1 MQQFKL
7 NVINREKTGSGVARR
22 LRAEGKIPAC
32 IYSKGNSR
40 SISLSA
46 VEFRELRRSFSGAA
60 LIELVDEKGET
71 ALTHIQEIQRNIIKR
86 SIDHIDFHEVARGE
100 TFTASIPVHLVG
112 ESESIGV
119 RKEGGILDHKTHN
132 LEIRCV
138 PAKLPDRIDVNVRE
152 LAVGEAI
159 HVSDLEVLE
168 GVEYMDTPSMVI
180 VSCQLPTVVAQDT
193 DETEEESLSPDEVPA
208 SRVKSDDAAESE

>member
-7 NVINREKTGSGVARR
+7 NVINREKTGSGVAQR
-22 LRAEGKIPAC
+22 LRAEGRIPAC

-46 VEFRELRRSFSGAA
+46 VEFRELRRSFIGAA

-100 TFTASIPVHLVG
+100 TFTASI
-112 ESESIGV
+112 
-119 RKEGGILDHKTHN
+119 
-132 LEIRCV
+132 
-138 PAKLPDRIDVNVRE
+138 
-152 LAVGEAI
+152 
-159 HVSDLEVLE
+159 
-168 GVEYMDTPSMVI
+168 
-180 VSCQLPTVVAQDT
+180 
-193 DETEEESLSPDEVPA
+193 
-208 SRVKSDDAAESE
+208 